1 MRVNETTNTNVAF
14 EKLMEVATKYLPGGK
29 VVRPMPVE
37 VELDLSEFTKEDD
50 KVEKYVL
57 DDTHKL
63 VAYDGKSYYVQIESV
78 LAIFGFEL
86 MRPLYYVDSSD
97 VTHEIRTSKYDHIV
111 LQVYDG
117 EKWVDA
123 VTVYKGRGEQIN
135 AVDHGD
141 VNDLSIVDEFGQNI
155 VLVALQPNTQFRIVA
170 MFEENSDILNW
181 LENSDFKNDGGKIS
195 VVYHG
200 LAITYDYNDY
210 LPKQVKEVTEQA
222 TGGVIGELFMY

>member
-1 MRVNETTNTNVAF
+1 MRVNEATHTNIAF

-37 VELDLSEFTKEDD
+37 VELELSEFTKEDD

-57 DDTHKL
+57 DGTHKF
-63 VAYDGKSYYVQIESV
+63 VAYDGKSYYVQMESV
-78 LAIFGFEL
+78 LAIFGFEM
-86 MRPLYYVDSSD
+86 MRPLYYIDSNGD
-97 VTHEIRTSKYDHIV
+97 THEIHTTKYDHIV

-123 VTVYKGRGEQIN
+123 VTVYRGRGEQLN
-135 AVDHGD
+135 AVVNND
-141 VNDLSIVDEFGQNI
+141 VNDISIVDEFGQNI
-155 VLVALQPNTQFRIVA
+155 VLVALQPNTQFRIVV
-170 MFEENSDILNW
+170 MFEEDSDILNW
-181 LENSDFKNDGGKIS
+181 IDNSDFKNDGGKIS

-200 LAITYDYNDY
+200 LAVTYDYNDY

-222 TGGVIGELFMY
+222 VGGVIGELFMY